1 MALLKKLI
9 MAFFIS
15 TAMLVVATPSVMAKE
30 SSTPEATLDDVIK
43 SAEATVAAMKSGE
56 ESEKVRAL
64 LKETK
69 QLSKSVVISGP
80 ADIPRSK
87 ANAKIKK
94 SRKAYRAGDLEKAI
108 KMAEEGLELYKTS
121 RAKHFN

>member
-1 MALLKKLI
+1 MALLKKFI

-15 TAMLVVATPSVMAKE
+15 TAMLVAATPSAIAMEK
-30 SSTPEATLDDVIK
+30 SGTDATLDDVIK
-43 SAEATVAAMKSGE
+43 SAEATLVAMKEGA
-56 ESEKVRAL
+56 EKTEVGML

-80 ADIPRSK
+80 ADIPRTK

-94 SRKAYRAGDLEKAI
+94 SRKAYRAGDTEKAI
-108 KMAEEGLELYKTS
+108 KLAEEALDLYKAART
-121 RAKHFN
+121 KHFN